1 MDVGNC
7 KGSESSSGSADS
19 SASSLTPI
27 YESSNDS
34 CSNETLREISVTLP
48 IETIETIKLMNDESF
63 IHYIRNNCDLIEN
76 IIYSMPKN
84 SYKIGQIHP
93 EEIFSII
100 MTETLDE
107 KEDGIDTTIL
117 RNYLINKK

>member
-1 MDVGNC
+1 M
-7 KGSESSSGSADS
+7 SSTI
-19 SASSLTPI
+19 LN
-27 YESSNDS
+27 SNVP
-34 CSNETLREISVTLP
+34 TVTLP

-100 MTETLDE
+100 MTETINEDDE
-107 KEDGIDTTIL
+107 IDTTIL

>member
-1 MDVGNC
+1 M
-7 KGSESSSGSADS
+7 SSTI
-19 SASSLTPI
+19 LN
-27 YESSNDS
+27 SNVP
-34 CSNETLREISVTLP
+34 TVTLP

-84 SYKIGQIHP
+84 SYKPGQIHP

-100 MTETLDE
+100 MTETINEDDE
-107 KEDGIDTTIL
+107 IDTTIL

>member
-1 MDVGNC
+1 MNVGNR
-7 KGSESSSGSADS
+7 KGSESSSGSANS
-19 SASSLTPI
+19 CASSLTPI
-27 YESSNDS
+27 YESSNYS
-34 CSNETLREISVTLP
+34 CSNETLRETSVTLP

-84 SYKIGQIHP
+84 SYKPGQIHP

-100 MTETLDE
+100 MTETIDE
-107 KEDGIDTTIL
+107 DDEIDTTIL